1 MKKKFLAKAAALALT
16 FTAVSVPVAS
26 SPQVLRAAAV
36 TLSESRAKELGISV
50 SGKIVPTGTIA
61 QGRTYIIAGNI
72 SSRYTIAQVFGGVYN
87 ADTMAKVL
95 YCEDTPN
102 SNTYDLRAKFDN
114 ELTFNTL
121 PEGRYI
127 YRITVRT
134 VQDDV
139 VVAESN
145 FTVGG
150 GKSTPSAGTLNIN
163 VSDKIVPAGNLEQ
176 GKPYIIG
183 GFLNSNYAITQVYG
197 GVYSADGKTSVL
209 YCEDAP
215 NTTTYNLK
223 TKFDN
228 MLTFN
233 KLAAGSYIYRITA
246 KTAQGEKAVA
256 ESTFTVG
263 GGKST
268 PSAGTLNIN
277 VSDKIVPM
285 GNLEQG
291 KPYIIGG
298 FLNSNYAITQV
309 YGGVYSADGKTSV
322 LYCEDTPI
330 MTTYN
335 LKTKFDNMLTFNKL
349 TAGSYI
355 YRITAKTA
363 QGEKAVAESTF
374 TVGKSNTNGQTA
386 PVVTVSGKK
395 TPTGTIALGNYYII
409 GGVINSNTAISQVF
423 GGVYSADGTTK
434 VLYCEDSPNSAT
446 YDLSKKFDNELTFN
460 KLTAG
465 KYIYRITVKTAQNEI
480 VVAESE
486 FTVGS
491 SN

>member
-163 VSDKIVPAGNLEQ
+163 VSDKIVP
-176 GKPYIIG
+176 
-183 GFLNSNYAITQVYG
+183 
-197 GVYSADGKTSVL
+197 
-209 YCEDAP
+209 
-215 NTTTYNLK
+215 
-223 TKFDN
+223 
-228 MLTFN
+228 
-233 KLAAGSYIYRITA
+233 
-246 KTAQGEKAVA
+246 
-256 ESTFTVG
+256 
-263 GGKST
+263 
-268 PSAGTLNIN
+268 
-277 VSDKIVPM
+277 M

-322 LYCEDTPI
+322 LYCEDTPNT
-330 MTTYN
+330 TTYN